1 MTIIPFDDRD
11 GFIWLD
17 GKLVP
22 WRDAKVHVL
31 THGLHYGSAV
41 FEGERAY
48 SGRIFKVNDHNDRF
62 FRSAEILDM
71 KIPFTKEELLNARQE
86 VLKANNLTD
95 CYMRPL
101 AWRGAEIMGIAAQSA
116 TIHVM
121 IAAWVWQSYFSPE
134 KAAKGLSL
142 KLSKWKRPSP
152 ETAPIQSKAAGGYM
166 IGTLARHEAMA
177 AGFDDAILLDYK
189 GRVAEGSGANL
200 FTVKDGKLVTPPTE
214 CSLNGITR
222 LTVIKLARE
231 MGYEVVEKF
240 FDYDELLQ
248 ADEIFLTGTAAEL
261 QPVGRIDEKD
271 FPVGPVTAKLKDAY
285 KALVH
290 SG

>member
-17 GKLVP
+17 GKLVN
-22 WRDAKVHVL
+22 WRDAKIHVL

-48 SGRIFKVNDHNDRF
+48 NGRIFKLDAHNDRL

-71 KIPFTKEELLNARQE
+71 KIPFSKEELAKARYE
-86 VLKANNLTD
+86 VLEANNLTE

-101 AWRGAEIMGIAAQSA
+101 VWRGAEIMGIAAQAA

-134 KAAKGLSL
+134 RAAQGLSL

-152 ETAPIQSKAAGGYM
+152 QTAPIQSKAAGGYM

-177 AGFDDAILLDYK
+177 EGFDDAVMLDYK
-189 GRVAEGSGANL
+189 DRVAEGTGANL
-200 FTVKDGKLVTPPTE
+200 FIVKDGKLITPPTE
-214 CSLNGITR
+214 CALNGITR
-222 LTVIKLARE
+222 LTVINLARE
-231 MGYEVVEKF
+231 MGYNPVEKF
-240 FDYDELLQ
+240 FSYDEMVG

-261 QPVGRIDEKD
+261 QPVGRIDD
-271 FPVGPVTAKLKDAY
+271 HSFPVGPITLALKNAY
-285 KALVH
+285 KELVH
-290 SG
+290 RG

>member
-1 MTIIPFDDRD
+1 MSIIPFDDRD

-22 WRDAKVHVL
+22 WREAKIHVL

-48 SGRIFKVNDHNDRF
+48 SGRIFKAHEHNDRF

-71 KIPFTKEELLNARQE
+71 KIPFSKEELIQARHE

-101 AWRGAEIMGIAAQSA
+101 AWRGAEIMGIAAQNA

-134 KAAKGLSL
+134 KAAKGLDL

-177 AGFDDAILLDYK
+177 AGFDDAILLDHK
-189 GRVAEGSGANL
+189 DRVAEGTGANL
-200 FTVKDGKLVTPPTE
+200 FMIKDGKIVTPPPE
-214 CSLNGITR
+214 CALNGITR
-222 LTVIKLARE
+222 LTVINLARE
-231 MGYEVVEKF
+231 MGYEAVENF
-240 FDYDELLQ
+240 FSYEELLQ

-261 QPVGRIDEKD
+261 QPVGRIDGCS
-271 FPVGPVTAKLKDAY
+271 FPVGPITKTLQAAY
-285 KALVH
+285 KELVH
-290 SG
+290 KG